1 MSACFGFYS
10 PPQRR
15 SRGTASF
22 RRGTFPSLAK
32 EGNNRLPESSSSRA
46 EEGSADAVAAAG
58 VVLVKRI
65 YLLTNTTPSAR
76 AKVASQLF
84 SLPRSHPSSA
94 EEGN

>member
-1 MSACFGFYS
+1 M
-10 PPQRR
+10 RDEKL
-15 SRGTASF
+15 
-22 RRGTFPSLAK
+22 PS
-32 EGNNRLPESSSSRA
+32 SA
-46 EEGSADAVAAAG
+46 EEGRADAVAAAG